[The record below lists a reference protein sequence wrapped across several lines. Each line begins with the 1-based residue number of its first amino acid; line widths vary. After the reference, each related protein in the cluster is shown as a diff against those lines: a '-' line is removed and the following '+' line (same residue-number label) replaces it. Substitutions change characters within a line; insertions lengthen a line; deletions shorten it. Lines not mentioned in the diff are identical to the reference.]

1 MADEQELVAYLRR
14 ATAKLQQTR
23 QRLHAVTEAAHEPVA
38 IVSMG
43 CRYPG
48 GVRGP
53 EDLWRLVAEESD
65 AVGPLP
71 GDRGWDLDALVDPE
85 PGVPG
90 RTYASAGGFLDDPYR
105 FDPVFF
111 GISPREAAAM
121 DPQQRLLLEISWE
134 VLERAAIDPDSLRSS
149 ATAVFVGAM
158 GGEYGPRLS
167 DADGDAAGYLLT
179 GTSLSIASGRL
190 AFRYGLHGQ
199 AVTVDTACSSSLVA
213 VHQAV
218 RALRLGECDLALAG
232 GATVLTSPG
241 VFVEFAQQRG
251 LSRDGRCKSY
261 AAAADGTGW
270 AEGAGL
276 LLLER
281 LSDARR
287 HGHPVL
293 AVVRGGAVNSD

>member
-1 MADEQELVAYLRR
+1 M
-14 ATAKLQQTR
+14 
-23 QRLHAVTEAAHEPVA
+23 
-38 IVSMG
+38 
-43 CRYPG
+43 
-48 GVRGP
+48 RGP
-53 EDLWRLVAEESD
+53 EDLWRLVAEEGD

-121 DPQQRLLLEISWE
+121 DPQQRLLLEVSWE
-134 VLERAAIDPDSLRSS
+134 VLERAAVDPDSLRSS

-251 LSRDGRCKSY
+251 LSPGRAVQVLRGGGPTAPAGPRAPVCCCWSGSPTPGGTATRCWPWY
-261 AAAADGTGW
+261 AAAPSTPTVPATGSPHRADPRSS
-270 AEGAGL
+270 A
-276 LLLER
+276 
-281 LSDARR
+281 
-287 HGHPVL
+287 
-293 AVVRGGAVNSD
+293 